1 MKELFEVTFKVSMF
15 AFVAG
20 SMAALGLGLD
30 VSQIIAPFKKKRM
43 VILSL
48 IANFVLVPLFA
59 FSLLWILPV
68 SEGTRKGI
76 ILLALGGGATFT
88 PLIVARA
95 KSFVGGAIGLML
107 LLLTTTFILLPIVLP
122 LIFSGALVN
131 PWDITRSLVSTMMVP
146 LALALLIRARF
157 SAIAILIQP
166 YVSKIASISA
176 LILAITI
183 VKFYTKTI
191 ISNLSTLPIVVL
203 FVLGA
208 MLIGYL
214 TGGKSRDA
222 RIILAIG
229 TALRN
234 PPVAILVA
242 NQSFPAE
249 PMVAIIPLLGF
260 IIAMLILFPWAKSV
274 QSS

>member
-183 VKFYTKTI
+183 IKLYTKTI